1 MAEMRGP
8 LSLPRPLNL
17 FLKPRV
23 TMIAQLSTKTFVP
36 AVAATNARK
45 SVQVNATAF
54 DAELVQTAVRGITL
68 RFYRT

>member
-1 MAEMRGP
+1 
-8 LSLPRPLNL
+8 
-17 FLKPRV
+17 
-23 TMIAQLSTKTFVP
+23 MIAQLSTKTFVP

-68 RFYRT
+68 RLYRT